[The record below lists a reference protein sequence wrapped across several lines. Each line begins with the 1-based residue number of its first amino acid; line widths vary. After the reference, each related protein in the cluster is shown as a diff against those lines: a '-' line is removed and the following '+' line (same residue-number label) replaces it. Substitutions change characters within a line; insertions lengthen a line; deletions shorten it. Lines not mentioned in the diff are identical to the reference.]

1 VPLATLDAAE
11 LAFGHVPL
19 LDRAD
24 FAIDGGERVALIGR
38 NGAGKSTLLGVLA
51 GTRALDDGA
60 VWRKPGLIV
69 ASVAQE
75 PDLAPGDTVR
85 AAIARGL
92 AHQNAALAEYEA
104 LLGRD
109 EHDDASLAAM
119 ARAEARMTE
128 SGAWDMARR
137 VESVIERLGLPAET
151 LIAECSGGMKKRVA
165 LGQAIAAAPELLLLD
180 EPTNHLD
187 IDGIQWLETLL
198 IGFPGAVLFITH
210 DRAFLDRVATRV
222 VELDRGR
229 LLSYPGN
236 YASYQARKAEQ
247 LEVERVV
254 NAKFDKFL
262 AAEEVWIRKGIEARR
277 TRNEGRVR
285 RLERLRRERADRN
298 DRMGRVSLAV
308 DDARRSGKLVA
319 ELEHVGKSFGTQT
332 IVRDLSITIMRGDKL
347 GIVGRNGAGKSTL
360 IRMML
365 GELAP
370 DTGSVRLGTRLDIA
384 YFDQFRTALDE
395 GATLVDTIAPGSEW
409 VEIGGVRRHVM
420 TYLGDFLFPPERAQA
435 KVASLS
441 GGERNRLLLARLFA
455 QPANLLVLDEPTND
469 LDIDT
474 LELLESLL
482 QEFSGT
488 VILVS
493 HDRAFLDAV
502 ATQVLVAEGDGV
514 WTENPGGYSEWQA
527 VLGRRAALAAPAP
540 AVAPAAAPSP
550 AADDGRRRAQ
560 KLSFKEVRE
569 LEGLP
574 GRIEALEIEQRSIQ
588 ARLADSEL
596 YVSAPREVAPLVARN
611 EAIEAELIEA
621 LERWEILEAKRGAAG
636 AV

>member
-1 VPLATLDAAE
+1 M
-11 LAFGHVPL
+11 F
-19 LDRAD
+19 R
-24 FAIDGGERVALIGR
+24 
-38 NGAGKSTLLGVLA
+38 
-51 GTRALDDGA
+51 
-60 VWRKPGLIV
+60 
-69 ASVAQE
+69 
-75 PDLAPGDTVR
+75 
-85 AAIARGL
+85 
-92 AHQNAALAEYEA
+92 
-104 LLGRD
+104 
-109 EHDDASLAAM
+109 
-119 ARAEARMTE
+119 
-128 SGAWDMARR
+128 
-137 VESVIERLGLPAET
+137 
-151 LIAECSGGMKKRVA
+151 
-165 LGQAIAAAPELLLLD
+165 
-180 EPTNHLD
+180 
-187 IDGIQWLETLL
+187 
-198 IGFPGAVLFITH
+198 
-210 DRAFLDRVATRV
+210 
-222 VELDRGR
+222 
-229 LLSYPGN
+229 
-236 YASYQARKAEQ
+236 
-247 LEVERVV
+247 
-254 NAKFDKFL
+254 